1 MHGGLW
7 AINIH
12 SLNRTRTHNHNRSM
26 LIMIMSTSMIMILKA
41 KSAPK
46 KLIKKMPIS
55 FPLSICKYIYAY
67 HNGGM
72 PHSSG

>member
-1 MHGGLW
+1 MLGGLW

-12 SLNRTRTHNHNRSM
+12 SLTRTHNHNRSV
-26 LIMIMSTSMIMILKA
+26 LINLKIKSMIMILKA
-41 KSAPK
+41 KSTQK
-46 KLIKKMPIS
+46 EQIKKMPIS
-55 FPLSICKYIYAY
+55 FPLSICKYINAY